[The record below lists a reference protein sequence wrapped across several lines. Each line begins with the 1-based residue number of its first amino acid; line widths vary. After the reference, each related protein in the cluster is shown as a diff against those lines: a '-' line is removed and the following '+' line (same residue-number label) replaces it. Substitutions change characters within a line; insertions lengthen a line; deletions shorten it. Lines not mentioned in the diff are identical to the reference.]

1 MFLVLKWDDGH
12 HWFLIQL
19 VDNNL
24 RKILTISRITLLN
37 SFLEDFWNCSPL
49 EYMTATGSHIEFPIS
64 TKDATL
70 IPAIILESFLCQN
83 HPNLCIRQKYDKD
96 IDMTGKLGIYVIS
109 IFIFYLL
116 LKFHPLSSEPKW
128 RVFYFSSGG
137 SLGHVSYKCN
147 AYVWLLVGI
156 KTFTFSIVIINSF
169 ISFVLNY
176 V

>member
-37 SFLEDFWNCSPL
+37 SFLTYIPSFPVMSISLSYFCRMHKFGWFWHKNDS
-49 EYMTATGSHIEFPIS
+49 
-64 TKDATL
+64 K
-70 IPAIILESFLCQN
+70 IIAG
-83 HPNLCIRQKYDKD
+83 IKV
-96 IDMTGKLGIYVIS
+96 GIYVIS

-116 LKFHPLSSEPKW
+116 LKFHLLSSEPKW

-137 SLGHVSYKCN
+137 SLGRVSYKCN

-169 ISFVLNY
+169 I
-176 V
+176 